1 MEIGKEKFTVEKAKQ
16 VDMVQYLASIGHQ
29 TVKVHGNDH
38 WYLSPLREENSA
50 SFKINSR
57 LNVWYDHGLGKGGNL
72 IDFGIAYFKCSVA
85 EFLDILN
92 GPDSI
97 QKQPKISTKKAVP
110 EEPKITIEQV
120 AKLTSPS
127 LLKYLRE
134 RNINLDIADLFCSQ
148 VHFSLA
154 DKNYFGIGFKN
165 NSGGWEIR
173 NSFYKT
179 SCSPKDFT
187 LIKNGGNNLSI
198 FEGYM
203 DFLSFMSFKED
214 QSVSSD
220 YLILN
225 SLSFFER
232 ALPVTYSYDIK
243 NLYLDRDN
251 AGRQATLKAMEIDI
265 TFRDNSN
272 LYDGFKDF
280 NDWHV
285 RKENPNLQ
293 NRPKPPRPRR
303 SL

>member
-1 MEIGKEKFTVEKAKQ
+1 METGKEKFTIEKAKQ
-16 VDMVQYLASIGHQ
+16 IDMVQYLASIGHQ
-29 TVKVHGNDH
+29 VVKVRGNDH
-38 WYLSPLREENSA
+38 WYLSPLRDEDSA

-57 LNVWYDHGLGKGGNL
+57 LNVWYDHGIGKGGNL
-72 IDFGIAYFKCSVA
+72 VDFGIAYFKCSVA

-92 GPDSI
+92 GPNSI
-97 QKQPKISTKKAVP
+97 QKRPKISPKKVAP
-110 EEPKITIEQV
+110 EDPKIIIEQV
-120 AKLTSPS
+120 SRLTSPS

-134 RNINLDIADLFCSQ
+134 RRIDLDIADLFCSQ
-148 VHFSLA
+148 VHFNLA
-154 DKNYFGIGFKN
+154 GKKYFGIGFRN
-165 NSGGWEIR
+165 NSNGWEIR

-179 SCSPKDFT
+179 SSSPKDYT
-187 LIKNGGNNLSI
+187 LIKNGSENLSV

-203 DFLSFMSFKED
+203 DFLSFVSFKGE
-214 QSVSSD
+214 QSLSSD

-232 ALPVTYSYDIK
+232 ALPVMYRYEIK

-251 AGRQATLKAMEIDI
+251 AGRQATLKAMEIDA

-280 NDWHV
+280 NDWHI

-293 NRPKPPRPRR
+293 SRPKPPRTKR

>member
-16 VDMVQYLASIGHQ
+16 IDMVQYLASVGLQ
-29 TVKVHGNDH
+29 PVKIRGNDH

-57 LNVWYDHGLGKGGNL
+57 LNLWYDHGMGKGGNF

-92 GPDSI
+92 GPNSF
-97 QKQPKISTKKAVP
+97 QKQSKLSAKKAVP
-110 EEPKITIEQV
+110 EEPKIIIEQV

-127 LLKYLRE
+127 LLKYLRQ
-134 RNINLDIADLFCSQ
+134 RRIDLDVADLFCSQ

-154 DKNYFGIGFKN
+154 DKKYFGIGFKN

-173 NSFYKT
+173 NSFYK
-179 SCSPKDFT
+179 SSSSPKDYS
-187 LIKNGGNNLSI
+187 LIKNGSENLSV

-203 DFLSFMSFKED
+203 DFLSFVTFKGE
-214 QSVSSD
+214 QSLSSD

-232 ALPVTYSYDIK
+232 ALPVMNNYDIK
-243 NLYLDRDN
+243 SLYLDRDN
-251 AGRQATLKAMEIDI
+251 AGRQATLKAMEIDA

-293 NRPKPPRPRR
+293 SRPKPPRPRR